1 MSGQHYQ
8 RYNDINK
15 IMESNVYESDK
26 GNLSKINTNINYNND
41 YKKAFSEDFNNQL
54 SVVQESGIEYETK
67 CNYLV
72 ISSKDRDIINYPKS
86 NYYVVNLENEY
97 KNISS
102 VSLVQAIIP
111 DKNSVTSEPY
121 LLLKINELDNVM
133 DSNDRHIS
141 DAFAII
147 QLTPPTVSG
156 TFIQNDSRIHEST
169 VLYYKTHKAS
179 LSKIT
184 ISITDL
190 EGTPF
195 EFGGDSD
202 TVKAYQNTFVFKI
215 VTVEKNRKIL
225 QNRNVY

>member
-1 MSGQHYQ
+1 MSGEHYL
-8 RYNDINK
+8 RYNDINN
-15 IMESNVYESDK
+15 IMEHNVYENNN
-26 GNLSKINTNINYNND
+26 GNLSNINTNVNYTNDYQKAYSQDYNN
-41 YKKAFSEDFNNQL
+41 SL
-54 SVVQESGIEYETK
+54 SVVQESNIEYESK

-86 NYYVVNLENEY
+86 NFYVVNLENEY

-133 DSNDRHIS
+133 ESNDRHIS

-147 QLTPPTVSG
+147 QLTPPTVTG

-169 VLYYKTHKAS
+169 VLHYKTHKAS

-184 ISITDL
+184 ISITDSD
-190 EGTPF
+190 GTPF
-195 EFGGDSD
+195 EFGGDS
-202 TVKAYQNTFVFKI
+202 TRTKAYQNTFVFKI
-215 VTVEKNRKIL
+215 VTIEKNRKVL

>member
-8 RYNDINK
+8 RYNDVNK
-15 IMESNVYESDK
+15 ILESNVYESNQ
-26 GNLSKINTNINYNND
+26 GNLTKINTNVNYVND
-41 YKKAFSEDFNNQL
+41 YKNAHSQAQNL

-67 CNYLV
+67 FNYLV

-86 NYYVVNLENEY
+86 NSYVVNLENEY

-102 VSLVQAIIP
+102 VALVQAIIP

-169 VLYYKTHKAS
+169 VLHYKTHKAS

-184 ISITDL
+184 ISITDYN
-190 EGTPF
+190 GVPF
-195 EFGGDSD
+195 NFGGDGTTTKD
-202 TVKAYQNTFVFKI
+202 YQNTFVFKI
-215 VTVEKNRKIL
+215 VTVEKNRKVL

>member
-15 IMESNVYESDK
+15 ILESNVYEHNQ
-26 GNLSKINTNINYNND
+26 GNLSNVNTNVNYTNA
-41 YKKAFSEDFNNQL
+41 YTKEYSSQEPGL
-54 SVVQESGIEYETK
+54 SVVQESSIEYETK
-67 CNYLV
+67 FNYLV
-72 ISSKDRDIINYPKS
+72 ISSKDRDITNYPKS
-86 NYYVVNLENEY
+86 NYYVINLETEY
-97 KNISS
+97 KNIAS

-133 DSNDRHIS
+133 DSNDRNIS

-169 VLYYKTHKAS
+169 VLHYKTHKAS

-184 ISITDL
+184 ISITDYQ
-190 EGTPF
+190 GIPF
-195 EFGGDSD
+195 NFGGDGTTTKD
-202 TVKAYQNTFVFKI
+202 FQNTFVFKI
-215 VTVEKNRKIL
+215 VTVEKNRKVL

>member
-1 MSGQHYQ
+1 MSGQHYE

-15 IMESNVYESDK
+15 IMESNIYENDN
-26 GNLSKINTNINYNND
+26 GNLSNTNYSKD
-41 YKKAFSEDFNNQL
+41 YKNAFSQEVGL
-54 SVVQESGIEYETK
+54 SIVQESNIEYETK
-67 CNYLV
+67 SNYLV
-72 ISSKDRDIINYPKS
+72 VSSKDRDITNYSKS
-86 NYYVVNLENEY
+86 NYYVINLDTEY

-121 LLLKINELDNVM
+121 LLLKIKELDNVM

-147 QLTPPTVSG
+147 QLTPPTVPG

-169 VLYYKTHKAS
+169 VLHYKTPKAS

-184 ISITDL
+184 ISITDYN
-190 EGTPF
+190 GVPF
-195 EFGGDSD
+195 EFGGD
-202 TVKAYQNTFVFKI
+202 TTTTKAFQNTFVFKI
-215 VTVEKNRKIL
+215 VTIEKNRKVL

>member
-1 MSGQHYQ
+1 MSGEHYI
-8 RYNDINK
+8 RYNDINN
-15 IMESNVYESDK
+15 IMEHNVYENNN
-26 GNLSKINTNINYNND
+26 GNLSNINTNVNYSND
-41 YKKAFSEDFNNQL
+41 YKKAYSPDYNNSL
-54 SVVQESGIEYETK
+54 SVEQETNIEYESK

-86 NYYVVNLENEY
+86 NFYVVNLENEY

-121 LLLKINELDNVM
+121 LLLKINELDNIM
-133 DSNDRHIS
+133 DSNDRNIS

-169 VLYYKTHKAS
+169 VLHYKTHKAS

-184 ISITDL
+184 ISITDYQ
-190 EGTPF
+190 GIPF
-195 EFGGDSD
+195 NFGGDGTTD
-202 TVKAYQNTFVFKI
+202 KAYQNTFVFKI
-215 VTVEKNRKIL
+215 VTVEKNRKVL

>member
-8 RYNDINK
+8 RYNDVNK
-15 IMESNVYESDK
+15 ILESNVYESNQ
-26 GNLSKINTNINYNND
+26 GNLSNINTNVNYTNA
-41 YKKAFSEDFNNQL
+41 YTKEYSQQKPGL
-54 SVVQESGIEYETK
+54 SVVQEPTIEYEYK

-133 DSNDRHIS
+133 DSNDRNIS

-169 VLYYKTHKAS
+169 VLHYKTHKAS

-184 ISITDL
+184 ISITDYN
-190 EGTPF
+190 GVPF
-195 EFGGDSD
+195 NFGGDGTITKD
-202 TVKAYQNTFVFKI
+202 YQNTFVFKI
-215 VTVEKNRKIL
+215 VTVEKNRKVL

>member
-8 RYNDINK
+8 RYNDVNK
-15 IMESNVYESDK
+15 ILESNVYENNQ
-26 GNLSKINTNINYNND
+26 GNLSNVNTNVNYTND
-41 YKKAFSEDFNNQL
+41 YKKAYSQEHNNSL
-54 SVVQESGIEYETK
+54 SVVQESGIEYEKK

-72 ISSKDRDIINYPKS
+72 ISSKDRDITNYPKS
-86 NYYVVNLENEY
+86 NHYVVNLENEY

-102 VSLVQAIIP
+102 VTLVQAIIP
-111 DKNSVTSEPY
+111 DKNNVTNEPY

-133 DSNDRHIS
+133 DSNDRNIS

-169 VLYYKTHKAS
+169 VLHYKTHKAS

-184 ISITDL
+184 ISITDA
-190 EGTPF
+190 EGLPF
-195 EFGGDSD
+195 DFGGDSS
-202 TVKAYQNTFVFKI
+202 TAKAYQNTFVFKI
-215 VTVEKNRKIL
+215 VTVEKNRKVL

>member
-8 RYNDINK
+8 RYNDVNK
-15 IMESNVYESDK
+15 ILESNVYENNH
-26 GNLSKINTNINYNND
+26 GNLSNINTNVNYIND
-41 YKKAFSEDFNNQL
+41 YKKAYSQDYNNSL

-147 QLTPPTVSG
+147 QLTPPTVPG

-169 VLYYKTHKAS
+169 VLHYKTHKAS

-184 ISITDL
+184 ISITDYN
-190 EGTPF
+190 GVPF
-195 EFGGDSD
+195 EFGGDSTTTKD
-202 TVKAYQNTFVFKI
+202 YQNTFVFKI
-215 VTVEKNRKIL
+215 VTVEKNRKVL

>member
-8 RYNDINK
+8 RYNDVNNIL
-15 IMESNVYESDK
+15 ESNVYESNQ
-26 GNLSKINTNINYNND
+26 GNLGKINTNVNYTND
-41 YKKAFSEDFNNQL
+41 YKNAYSQQHNNSL
-54 SVVQESGIEYETK
+54 SIVQEPGIEYETK

-72 ISSKDRDIINYPKS
+72 ISSKDRDITNYPKS
-86 NYYVVNLENEY
+86 NFFVVNLENEY

-111 DKNSVTSEPY
+111 DKNSVTNEPY

-133 DSNDRHIS
+133 DSNDRNIS

-169 VLYYKTHKAS
+169 VLHYKTHKAS

-184 ISITDL
+184 ISITDYA
-190 EGTPF
+190 GVPF
-195 EFGGDSD
+195 DFGGDGTTTKD
-202 TVKAYQNTFVFKI
+202 YQNTFVFKI
-215 VTVEKNRKIL
+215 VTVEKNRKVL

>member
-8 RYNDINK
+8 RYNDVNTIL
-15 IMESNVYESDK
+15 ESNIYENNQ
-26 GNLSKINTNINYNND
+26 GNLSNVNTNVNYTND
-41 YKKAFSEDFNNQL
+41 YKKAYSQDYNNSL
-54 SVVQESGIEYETK
+54 SVVQESGIEYEKK

-86 NYYVVNLENEY
+86 NHYVVNLENEY

-102 VSLVQAIIP
+102 VTLVQAIIP
-111 DKNSVTSEPY
+111 DKNNVTNEPY

-133 DSNDRHIS
+133 DSNDRNIS

-169 VLYYKTHKAS
+169 VLHYKTHKAS

-184 ISITDL
+184 ISITDT
-190 EGTPF
+190 EGVPF
-195 EFGGDSD
+195 DFGGDSS
-202 TVKAYQNTFVFKI
+202 TAKAYQNTFVFKI
-215 VTVEKNRKIL
+215 VTVEKNRKVL